1 LSRPGAADN
10 SVSCS
15 PIRVWASVILAVL
28 LLVLDQTWPESLR
41 FVGISL
47 SAELT
52 GTFGTVV
59 ATAVWIVLGYA
70 VDGLLTVF
78 VWNSR
83 ARRRSGVPVPKLL
96 TQWAG
101 LAIWIT
107 TAIILLAVVYDVP
120 VAGFLTTSGIIIAV
134 IGFALRNLI
143 ADVFTGIALGIER
156 PLQIGDWI
164 QFDEG
169 PPGKVVEINWRAAR
183 LITMDEVSVVV
194 PNSQLATAAFR
205 NYSQPNE
212 YWRDDFEIV
221 LPYDVTYRQA
231 ERILLSAVA
240 QVPASANIPRQPV
253 LLIGDYTERGT
264 EWRVRFWVPDYPQM
278 AVTRYEVQR
287 NVLRNLYYAG
297 IDVPHAK
304 IDMFSPRRTAARQD
318 EEREDIDF
326 LHGITPLGPLT
337 TEELD
342 EIGRK
347 MRRHLCHAGQPVVR
361 QGEEGDTL
369 FVVKEGTLEASI
381 TGESGISTVVGRLN
395 PGMFFGEMS
404 LLTGAPRS
412 ATVAP
417 SVDSVVF
424 EITRSDLEP
433 LMLRR
438 PAMADQLSDVLA
450 ERQLR
455 NMRLLDEEKG
465 DGALETQLSLSRQ
478 FLGGIQVFFGLGRG
492 VQDGAL
498 NRNASSN

>member
-1 LSRPGAADN
+1 MSRPGAADN

-59 ATAVWIVLGYA
+59 ATAVWIVLGYE

-96 TQWAG
+96 TQLAG

-169 PPGKVVEINWRAAR
+169 PLGKVVEINWRAAR
-183 LITMDEVSVVV
+183 LITMDEVSVMV

-240 QVPASANIPRQPV
+240 IPWRHTGIFRSGAWRPGRRAKSKRLFQLTYLMRGARLEYRAS
-253 LLIGDYTERGT
+253 
-264 EWRVRFWVPDYPQM
+264 
-278 AVTRYEVQR
+278 VQ
-287 NVLRNLYYAG
+287 
-297 IDVPHAK
+297 HAPK
-304 IDMFSPRRTAARQD
+304 VSS
-318 EEREDIDF
+318 DF
-326 LHGITPLGPLT
+326 LP
-337 TEELD
+337 TE
-342 EIGRK
+342 
-347 MRRHLCHAGQPVVR
+347 
-361 QGEEGDTL
+361 
-369 FVVKEGTLEASI
+369 
-381 TGESGISTVVGRLN
+381 
-395 PGMFFGEMS
+395 
-404 LLTGAPRS
+404 
-412 ATVAP
+412 
-417 SVDSVVF
+417 
-424 EITRSDLEP
+424 
-433 LMLRR
+433 
-438 PAMADQLSDVLA
+438 AD
-450 ERQLR
+450 
-455 NMRLLDEEKG
+455 
-465 DGALETQLSLSRQ
+465 
-478 FLGGIQVFFGLGRG
+478 
-492 VQDGAL
+492 
-498 NRNASSN
+498 